1 VNEVRSG
8 GPTAAVRNV
17 IGDEELVE
25 SLHDLMVLP
34 SIPPRSTSRPIVNA
48 VLRCGSDR
56 WYELAFRMGFSDAE
70 INALSFEKPAPSS
83 KLLAVI
89 NKKVEQVGQ
98 ETAEKI
104 LLQACKEIHP
114 PIYGA
119 VCDSVGIN

>member
-1 VNEVRSG
+1 VTKARAR
-8 GPTAAVRNV
+8 GPEDAVTKV
-17 IGDEELVE
+17 IDDEELVE

-70 INALSFEKPAPSS
+70 IRALSFEKPAASS
-83 KLLAVI
+83 KLLSI
-89 NKKVEQVGQ
+89 FNKIVEEVGQ

>member
-1 VNEVRSG
+1 
-8 GPTAAVRNV
+8 V

-25 SLHDLMVLP
+25 SLQDLMVF
-34 SIPPRSTSRPIVNA
+34 PPISSSSTSRTIVNA

-70 INALSFEKPAPSS
+70 INALSFEKPAVSS
-83 KLLAVI
+83 KLLAII
-89 NKKVEQVGQ
+89 NKKVQQVGQ

-104 LLQACKEIHP
+104 LLQACREIHP